1 MCEKKHGEVLSP
13 SAMQEKVLSLEFVST
28 PIPPSRLAV
37 FPPSRLVAVLLKV
50 MTRNLRMIDRIAGMV
65 MANAEA
71 TTADRKS

>member
-28 PIPPSRLAV
+28 PA
-37 FPPSRLVAVLLKV
+37 PPSRLVAVLLKV